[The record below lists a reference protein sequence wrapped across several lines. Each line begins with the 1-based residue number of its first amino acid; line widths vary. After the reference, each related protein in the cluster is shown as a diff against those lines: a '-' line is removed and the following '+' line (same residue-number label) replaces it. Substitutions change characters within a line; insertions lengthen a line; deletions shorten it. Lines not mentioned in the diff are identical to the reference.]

1 MNNWETLS
9 SRFSAL
15 QQREKKL
22 IFYVS
27 LGLIIYLFVWFVL
40 LPKTDSLD
48 NTERAHAEASRD
60 LYALTVQQDALEQAL
75 TVDYQT
81 QLQTKVDDSI
91 AAISHVNAQLDAIN
105 EGFVGA
111 NNMPELLMTLLNEQP
126 ALTPLQFNVLGT
138 DAIRL
143 GDDPEADVMYYR
155 HNMVLSVEGD
165 YFSLRAY
172 LESLQQANQK
182 VAVTSFDY
190 QVDTYPTA
198 RLTLNLATV
207 SSNETFI
214 SL

>member
-1 MNNWETLS
+1 MNNWQTLS

-15 QQREKKL
+15 QRREKKL

-27 LGLIIYLFVWFVL
+27 LGLIIYLFVWFAL
-40 LPKTDSLD
+40 LPTMD
-48 NTERAHAEASRD
+48 NLTKIESAHANALRD
-60 LYALTVQQDALEQAL
+60 LYALEVQQDALEQAL
-75 TVDYQT
+75 AVDYQT
-81 QLQTKVDDSI
+81 QLQTKIDNTL
-91 AAISHVNAQLDAIN
+91 AAISEVNTQLDAIN

-111 NNMPELLMTLLNEQP
+111 NSMPELLMTLLNEQP

-143 GDDPEADVMYYR
+143 GNDPEAAPMFYR
-155 HNMVLSVEGD
+155 HNMTLSVEGD

-172 LESLQQANQK
+172 LDSLQQANQK
-182 VAVTSFDY
+182 VAVTSYDY

>member
-27 LGLIIYLFVWFVL
+27 MGLIIYLFVWFVL

-48 NTERAHAEASRD
+48 NIERAHAEASRD

-81 QLQTKVDDSI
+81 QLQTTVDDSI
-91 AAISHVNAQLDAIN
+91 AAISQVNAQLDAIN

-138 DAIRL
+138 DVIRL